1 MMQMLTTITTGYAYF
16 HPNSG
21 FLFLCTDLPAKT
33 GSLLSYTI
41 FLYLYG
47 NFV

>member
-1 MMQMLTTITTGYAYF
+1 MEKPGFKVQDSKA
-16 HPNSG
+16 G
-21 FLFLCTDLPAKT
+21 FLFLCTDLPIKT